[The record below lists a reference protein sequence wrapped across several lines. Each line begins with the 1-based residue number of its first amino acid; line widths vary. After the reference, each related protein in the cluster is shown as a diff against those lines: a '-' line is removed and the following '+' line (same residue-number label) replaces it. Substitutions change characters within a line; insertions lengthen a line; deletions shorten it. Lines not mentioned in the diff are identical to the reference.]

1 VVRQWNKNSDCCA
14 ISETMPIG
22 NSTQFTGNFPNYL
35 GFDNICAKYKAD
47 GWIEVEG

>member
-1 VVRQWNKNSDCCA
+1 
-14 ISETMPIG
+14 MPIG

-47 GWIEVEG
+47 GWIEVKG